1 MTTHKSFSE
10 YLNQSPFIKKLL
22 IATQPIYSRHLK
34 ELLRGNIEES
44 FDNYGEEKEKYL
56 KSIMSAV
63 GSLQSYFE
71 DLEKVV
77 LFLKVD
83 KSKISKLYKDN
94 LEADDYYKYHYDN
107 FIIRVVTSID
117 VCGKIGNLV
126 FNLQIQERYANW
138 YSFTVHPTVKDTLP
152 ALKLIVFSDFLDD
165 FKSQRHSKVHQGQNP
180 KNRFD
185 KIIFWDAIN
194 KAIGKPKDTHDK
206 ILDEHTKEQIQEAI
220 TEIESII
227 SETAKHTFEFL
238 DSMESRL
245 DEIISN

>member
-1 MTTHKSFSE
+1 MKEFS
-10 YLNQSPFIKKLL
+10 K
-22 IATQPIYSRHLK
+22 
-34 ELLRGNIEES
+34 GNNEES

-56 KSIMSAV
+56 KSIMTAV

-83 KSKISKLYKDN
+83 KSKIPNLYKDK
-94 LEADDYYKYHYDN
+94 LEADNYYKYHYDN
-107 FIIRVVTSID
+107 FIVRVVTSID
-117 VCGKIGNLV
+117 ICGKIGNLV

-152 ALKLIVFSDFLDD
+152 AQSLSKFSDFLDE
-165 FKSQRHSKVHQGQNP
+165 FKTQRHSKVHQGQNP

-185 KIIFWDAIN
+185 KIIFWDTIN
-194 KAIGKPKDTHDK
+194 KVIGKPKDTHDN
-206 ILDEHTKEQIQEAI
+206 ILEEYTKEQIQEAI
-220 TEIESII
+220 SEIETVI
-227 SETAKHTFEFL
+227 SEAAKYTFEFL

-245 DEIISN
+245 DEIILN